1 MAKTTSYPR
10 NISIISVI
18 FILLIVFLALINLYV
33 SNQLRIAFINA
44 QEERISS
51 LANFC
56 SSYIKNPD
64 REKIFKMIVESFNI
78 GGMVITDV
86 AGNKLYDSYTKFPG
100 IYSDN
105 TRMLRRLPESEK
117 MVVNQNNIVYH
128 NPDPEFYLYLFGY
141 QRYETINNLFRWH
154 LLYVTIS
161 LIFISFLG
169 VFLIRNL
176 FLPMRYVANVA
187 QRYGIEMQR
196 EDFVPATFN
205 EIFGKLKN
213 KEKELLEF
221 SAYIA
226 HEFRNSLATIT
237 GLARLIQKGK
247 KDPEEIIQECNTME
261 GLIKGLLEYSKP
273 VKITKNEFEL
283 NELLEEA
290 VRKVELPDWITMER
304 DYAFTG
310 TINADYELLL
320 SAIVNLLR
328 NSIEAIAGNGKIS
341 LKTMREQDA
350 VLISIFD
357 TGSGI
362 TEENIKDIFSPFYS
376 NKKGGTGLGL
386 AFVKKVVELHDGRIT
401 VQSMPSKGT
410 EFLIR
415 IPLRI

>member
-1 MAKTTSYPR
+1 MTKSTSYLR
-10 NISIISVI
+10 DIAIISTV
-18 FILLIVFLALINLYV
+18 FILLILFLALINLYV
-33 SNQLRIAFINA
+33 SNQLRVAYVNA
-44 QEERISS
+44 QEERVSS
-51 LANFC
+51 LASFC
-56 SSYIKNPD
+56 SSYLNSPD
-64 REKIFKMIVESFNI
+64 KEKVFKTIIESFNV

-86 AGNKLYDSYTKFPG
+86 AGNKLYDSYTKFSG
-100 IYSDN
+100 IYFDK
-105 TRMLRRLPESEK
+105 TRIFNRLPESGG
-117 MVVNQNNIVYH
+117 MLVSQNNIVYH
-128 NPDPEFYLYLFGY
+128 NPDPAFYLYLFGY
-141 QRYETINNLFRWH
+141 QRYDTINNLFRWH

-187 QRYGIEMQR
+187 QRYGIEMQKD
-196 EDFVPATFN
+196 DFVPATFS

-247 KDPEEIIQECNTME
+247 KDPEEIIKECNTME
-261 GLIKGLLEYSKP
+261 GLIKGLIEYSKP

-290 VRKVELPDWITMER
+290 VRKIEIPPQIMLEKNYEFV
-304 DYAFTG
+304 G
-310 TINADYELLL
+310 KINADYELLL

-328 NSIEAIAGNGKIS
+328 NSIEAIVSNGKIS

-350 VLISIFD
+350 VLISVFD

-362 TEENIKDIFSPFYS
+362 TEENIKNIFSPFYS
-376 NKKGGTGLGL
+376 NKQGGTGLGL
-386 AFVKKVVELHDGRIT
+386 AFVKKVVEIHDGRIT
-401 VQSMPSKGT
+401 VQSIPGKGT
-410 EFLIR
+410 EFFIR
-415 IPLRI
+415 IPLRS